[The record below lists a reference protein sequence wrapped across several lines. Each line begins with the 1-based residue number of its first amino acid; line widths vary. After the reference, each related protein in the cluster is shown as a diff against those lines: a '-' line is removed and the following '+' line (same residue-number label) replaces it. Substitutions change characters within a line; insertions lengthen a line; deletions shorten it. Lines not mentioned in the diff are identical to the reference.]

1 MQKLKKKIW
10 HVINII
16 IVGGL
21 EIFVKLYII
30 LCIYFFLV
38 NQNYFNISECLD
50 ILEMFTYQ
58 ASFQLKQSPSSLV
71 AAIA

>member
-1 MQKLKKKIW
+1 MTCD
-10 HVINII
+10 NFI

>member
-1 MQKLKKKIW
+1 M
-10 HVINII
+10 INII

-58 ASFQLKQSPSSLV
+58 ASFQLKQSPSS
-71 AAIA
+71 

>member
-58 ASFQLKQSPSSLV
+58 ASFQLKQSPSS
-71 AAIA
+71 

>member
-1 MQKLKKKIW
+1 M
-10 HVINII
+10 INII

>member
-30 LCIYFFLV
+30 SCIYFFLV

>member
-21 EIFVKLYII
+21 EIFVKLLFYVYI
-30 LCIYFFLV
+30 FFLV

-58 ASFQLKQSPSSLV
+58 ASFQLKQSPSS
-71 AAIA
+71 